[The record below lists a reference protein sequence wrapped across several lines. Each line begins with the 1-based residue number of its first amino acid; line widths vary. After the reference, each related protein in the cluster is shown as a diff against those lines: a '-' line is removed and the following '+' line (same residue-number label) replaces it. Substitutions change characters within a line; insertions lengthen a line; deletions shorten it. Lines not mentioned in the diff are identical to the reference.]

1 MDKIIIAVCILL
13 ALALFIPIPGHLKDG
28 GTVHYNAI
36 AYDVYD
42 VHSEDS
48 EGEDFGYTIGIIVDI
63 FGFEVFNNTEFV
75 AIDTESP
82 YFCGKVIEKNEKG
95 FLVEVTDGGNGAFAE
110 GEKVQVN
117 TELASKY
124 AVGDNLCISFDG
136 KVAMSY
142 PPQITCVSSI
152 VKLDKNGKVER

>member
-1 MDKIIIAVCILL
+1 MDKIIIAVCLL
-13 ALALFIPIPGHLKDG
+13 LVIALFIPIRGQLKDG

-42 VHSEDS
+42 VHSLDS
-48 EGEDFGYTIGIIVDI
+48 EGEDFGYTIGTIVEI

-75 AIDTESP
+75 PVDTESP

-117 TELASKY
+117 TELAGEY
-124 AVGDNLCISFDG
+124 DVGDTLRISFDG

-142 PPQITCVSSI
+142 PPQVACVSSI
-152 VKLDKNGKVER
+152 VKLNKNGEVER